1 MRRSIALIC
10 ALLIM
15 GALPPQPQSAVDSK
29 IIVYY
34 FLTNF
39 RCASCHK
46 IEKYTK
52 EAVAQNFT
60 DELAT
65 GKLVFQPINI
75 DEKENQHF
83 IKDYGLY
90 SKAVVLSMRTAG
102 KEVKHKNL
110 TKIWEYLG
118 DKDKFYD
125 YITSETSQFLEE
137 AHK

>member
-1 MRRSIALIC
+1 MKRIIALIC
-10 ALLIM
+10 VLLI
-15 GALPPQPQSAVDSK
+15 AVVVPPQLQSAEDTKV
-29 IIVYY
+29 IVYY

-52 EAVAQNFT
+52 EAVEQNFK

-65 GKLVFQPINI
+65 GRLIFQPINI

-83 IKDYGLY
+83 IKNYQLY
-90 SKAVVLSMRTAG
+90 SKAVVLSMLTAE
-102 KEVKHKNL
+102 KEVKYKNL

-118 DKDKFYD
+118 DKDKFYA

-137 AHK
+137 ANK

>member
-1 MRRSIALIC
+1 MKRIIALIC
-10 ALLIM
+10 VLLI
-15 GALPPQPQSAVDSK
+15 AVVVPPQLQSAEDTKV
-29 IIVYY
+29 IVYY

-52 EAVAQNFT
+52 EALEQHFK
-60 DELAT
+60 DELAS
-65 GKLVFQPINI
+65 GRLVFQPINI

-83 IKDYGLY
+83 IKDYRLY
-90 SKAVVLSMRTAG
+90 SKAVVLSMLTAG

-137 AHK
+137 ANK

>member
-1 MRRSIALIC
+1 MKRSIALIC
-10 ALLIM
+10 ILLITVVV
-15 GALPPQPQSAVDSK
+15 PPQLQSAEDTK
-29 IIVYY
+29 IVVYY

-52 EAVAQNFT
+52 EAVEQNFK

-65 GKLVFQPINI
+65 GRLVFQPINI
-75 DEKENQHF
+75 DEKENRHF
-83 IKDYGLY
+83 IKDYQLY
-90 SKAVVLSMRTAG
+90 SKAVVLSMINAG

-137 AHK
+137 ANK

>member
-1 MRRSIALIC
+1 MKKKITVLS
-10 ALLIM
+10 LLSM
-15 GALPPQPQSAVDSK
+15 LLFTSVWAQGTPDTK
-29 IIVYY
+29 IIAYY

-39 RCASCHK
+39 RCPSCHK

-52 EAVAQNFT
+52 EALEQHFK
-60 DELAT
+60 DELAS
-65 GKLVFQPINI
+65 GRLVFQPINI

-90 SKAVVLSMRTAG
+90 SKAVVLSMLTAE
-102 KEVKHKNL
+102 KEVKYKNL

-118 DKDKFYD
+118 DKDEFYD

-137 AHK
+137 ANK